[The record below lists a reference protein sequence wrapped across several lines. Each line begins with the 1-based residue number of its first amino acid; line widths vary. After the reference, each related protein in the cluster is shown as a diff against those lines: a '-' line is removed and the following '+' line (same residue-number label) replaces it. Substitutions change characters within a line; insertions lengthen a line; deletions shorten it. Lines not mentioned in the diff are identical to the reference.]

1 MRHKFQSHAY
11 SFFSETYWKKFGE
24 DGGRNKKKKPT
35 RIRLDFF
42 FYVHVCSVVSDSL
55 QPNADS
61 SAYGISQAK
70 ILEWVTMPSSRGS
83 PWPRDWTHVSCTAG
97 RFFTTEPPG
106 KPCFCVVFCKFNHLS
121 LFSQM
126 YCDMIDKWKLC
137 VCSVQHG
144 VLIYLCALWKITKIE
159 LN

>member
-24 DGGRNKKKKPT
+24 DGGRNKKKKST

-70 ILEWVTMPSSRGS
+70 ILEWVTMPSSRGIANTQIETTS
-83 PWPRDWTHVSCTAG
+83 PACQADSSPLS
-97 RFFTTEPPG
+97 
-106 KPCFCVVFCKFNHLS
+106 HLGS
-121 LFSQM
+121 SFLF
-126 YCDMIDKWKLC
+126 
-137 VCSVQHG
+137 
-144 VLIYLCALWKITKIE
+144 
-159 LN
+159 